1 MADQRDDLA
10 PRRSRRPDSRQ
21 RQLLMSHAGTERRTK
36 GERTERDRRL
46 RGMLI
51 DDVKGETL

>member
-1 MADQRDDLA
+1 
-10 PRRSRRPDSRQ
+10 
-21 RQLLMSHAGTERRTK
+21 MSHAGTERRTK